1 MFAWWYLTIEFFYSI
16 QTFSWFYPIGINCFI
31 LNLCR
36 GIIFPRLHQ
45 KTSKIS
51 LKDLFYKDSPESD
64 GLICA
69 GPLIEY
75 IPFNEPLSSLP
86 LLMVHPLVTYK
97 VIGFS
102 FTVNNRSQNI
112 SCDPF
117 KCFW

>member
-1 MFAWWYLTIEFFYSI
+1 MQRNHLSTPPS
-16 QTFSWFYPIGINCFI
+16 
-31 LNLCR
+31 
-36 GIIFPRLHQ
+36 

-86 LLMVHPLVTYK
+86 LLMVQSTCHIQSNWFLLH
-97 VIGFS
+97 S
-102 FTVNNRSQNI
+102 
-112 SCDPF
+112 
-117 KCFW
+117 